1 MHLLLLGASHHT
13 APLDLRERIDFSKR
27 GIPQA
32 LAHLTAQPSLAEVVV
47 LSTCNRAEIY
57 AACEDHAHARR
68 ELAGFMGRYHGVPE
82 SELAPHLYTRI
93 DAEVAHHLFRV
104 AAGLDS
110 LVVGEPQILGQVKEA
125 YAVAAAH
132 HATGAIL
139 SKLFHWSFSVGKRVR
154 ADTGLGEGAVSV
166 SYAAISLAR
175 KIFGSLKDLTALLVG
190 AGEMA
195 ELTATHLRSSQVG
208 RIAVA
213 NRTVAHAEVL
223 AKKVDGVAISW
234 EAMSSELAGS
244 DIVVTATGSSTP
256 LISSAHIEGAMRLR
270 RNRPL
275 FIIDIGLPRDVDPA
289 AAQIEQVFLYNID
302 DLQAIVSENLARRRT
317 QIERGEA
324 MVGQDVDNF
333 VTWLRSRDAIPTVVA
348 LRQRFEAI
356 RQAELKRL
364 EPKLAALPPPA
375 RARVE
380 EITRLLVEKLLLTPT
395 EQLKAVSDQE
405 TVALYADALSRLF
418 NLGDDRGEPDEGGE
432 SGVEKDRVAR
442 PVTS

>member
-1 MHLLLLGASHHT
+1 
-13 APLDLRERIDFSKR
+13 
-27 GIPQA
+27 
-32 LAHLTAQPSLAEVVV
+32 
-47 LSTCNRAEIY
+47 
-57 AACEDHAHARR
+57 
-68 ELAGFMGRYHGVPE
+68 
-82 SELAPHLYTRI
+82 
-93 DAEVAHHLFRV
+93 
-104 AAGLDS
+104 
-110 LVVGEPQILGQVKEA
+110 
-125 YAVAAAH
+125 
-132 HATGAIL
+132 
-139 SKLFHWSFSVGKRVR
+139 
-154 ADTGLGEGAVSV
+154 
-166 SYAAISLAR
+166 
-175 KIFGSLKDLTALLVG
+175 
-190 AGEMA
+190 
-195 ELTATHLRSSQVG
+195 
-208 RIAVA
+208 
-213 NRTVAHAEVL
+213 
-223 AKKVDGVAISW
+223 
-234 EAMSSELAGS
+234 
-244 DIVVTATGSSTP
+244 VTATGSSTP

-317 QIERGEA
+317 QIERAEA
-324 MVGQDVDNF
+324 LVGQDVDSF
-333 VTWLRSRDAIPTVVA
+333 VAWLRSRDAIPTLVA

-375 RARVE
+375 RARVD

-432 SGVEKDRVAR
+432 SGVEKDRAAR

>member
-32 LAHLTAQPSLAEVVV
+32 LAQLTAQPGLAEAVI

-57 AACEDHAHARR
+57 VACDDHGHARR
-68 ELAGFMGRYHGVPE
+68 EVAGFITRYHGVPE
-82 SELAPHLYTRI
+82 SELASHLYART
-93 DAEVAHHLFRV
+93 DAEVARHLFRV

-110 LVVGEPQILGQVKEA
+110 LMVGEPQILGQVKDA
-125 YAVAAAH
+125 YAIASEH

-139 SKLFHWSFSVGKRVR
+139 SKLFHWSFGVGKRVR
-154 ADTGLGEGAVSV
+154 SDTGLGEGAVSV

-175 KIFGSLKDLTALLVG
+175 KIFGSLKDRTALLVG

-223 AKKVDGVAISW
+223 AKKVEGAAVSWDAITT
-234 EAMSSELAGS
+234 ELAGS

-256 LISSAHIEGAMRLR
+256 LISCAQIENAMRMR

-275 FIIDIGLPRDVDPA
+275 FIIDIGLPRDVEPA

-302 DLQAIVSENLARRRT
+302 DLRAIVSENLARRRT
-317 QIERGEA
+317 QIERAEA
-324 MVGQDVDNF
+324 MVGQDVDSF
-333 VTWLRSRDAIPTVVA
+333 VAWLRSREAIPTVVA

-364 EPKLAALPPPA
+364 EPKLASLPPPA

-395 EQLKAVSDQE
+395 EQFKAVSDQE

-432 SGVEKDRVAR
+432 SGVEKDRDAR